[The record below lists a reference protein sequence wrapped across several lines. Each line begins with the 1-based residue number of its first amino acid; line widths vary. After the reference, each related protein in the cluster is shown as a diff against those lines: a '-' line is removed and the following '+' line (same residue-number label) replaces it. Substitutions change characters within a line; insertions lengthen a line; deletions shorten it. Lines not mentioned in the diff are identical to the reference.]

1 MAAEGAP
8 ILTAQQIRQ
17 YEQVPASP
25 RLTVVNSP
33 VPEVGDSRPRP
44 LEVAE
49 CSMCGVTHPL
59 GLLIPDGT
67 PACAD
72 IRWYCK
78 DVKSCTERWTAA
90 LQQAPAP
97 APAAPRGEVRRAVS
111 AASATLSA
119 GHQPAGDRRRLPRR

>member
-1 MAAEGAP
+1 MAAAEGAP

-25 RLTVVNSP
+25 RLTVVSTP

-59 GLLIPDGT
+59 GLLVPDGT

-90 LQQAPAP
+90 LQQP
-97 APAAPRGEVRRAVS
+97 PAAPRGEVRPAASAVS
-111 AASATLSA
+111 ATL
-119 GHQPAGDRRRLPRR
+119 

>member
-1 MAAEGAP
+1 MAAEPAP
-8 ILTAQQIRQ
+8 ILSAQQIRK

-33 VPEVGDSRPRP
+33 APEAGDSRPRP

-67 PACAD
+67 AACAD

-90 LQQAPAP
+90 MQQP
-97 APAAPRGEVRRAVS
+97 PAAPRGEVRS

-119 GHQPAGDRRRLPRR
+119 GTGRPVIAGRLASR

>member
-8 ILTAQQIRQ
+8 MLTAQQIRK

-33 VPEVGDSRPRP
+33 APEPGDSGPRP
-44 LEVAE
+44 LEVAV

-59 GLLIPDGT
+59 GLLIPDGSA
-67 PACAD
+67 ACAD

-90 LQQAPAP
+90 LPQG
-97 APAAPRGEVRRAVS
+97 PAASRGEVRPAV
-111 AASATLSA
+111 SATLSA
-119 GHQPAGDRRRLPRR
+119 RRPRTGDRRPLAVPLTGA